1 MTRSRPCS
9 LPVPLDDEE
18 RVRLV
23 LARYSC
29 VVEASIRR
37 EGDRLK
43 WDLDLS
49 RTPLDG
55 LAMEEMVARE
65 IQKTI
70 ALHCLPSERPG
81 AA

>member
-1 MTRSRPCS
+1 MRASRPCS
-9 LPVPLDDEE
+9 LHVPLDDEE

-29 VVEASIRR
+29 VGNIRR

-55 LAMEEMVARE
+55 LAMEEMVARAIE
-65 IQKTI
+65 KTI
-70 ALHCLPSERPG
+70 ALHRVPSERPG

>member
-1 MTRSRPCS
+1 MRASRPCS
-9 LPVPLDDEE
+9 LHVPLDDEE

-29 VVEASIRR
+29 VENVRR

-55 LAMEEMVARE
+55 LAMEEEVARA

-70 ALHCLPSERPG
+70 ALHRVPSEPPG

>member
-1 MTRSRPCS
+1 MTMPRGYRPCS
-9 LPVPLDDEE
+9 HHVPLDDEE

-29 VVEASIRR
+29 VENVRR

-49 RTPLDG
+49 RTPQDG
-55 LAMEEMVARE
+55 MAQEEEVARA
-65 IQKTI
+65 I
-70 ALHCLPSERPG
+70 AKAISLHRVET
-81 AA
+81 

>member
-1 MTRSRPCS
+1 MKGHRPCS

-29 VVEASIRR
+29 VEHVRR

-55 LAMEEMVARE
+55 LAMEEMVARAIE
-65 IQKTI
+65 KTI
-70 ALHCLPSERPG
+70 ALHRVPSEKPG
-81 AA
+81 VA